1 MLTRTELKSRPLSHP
16 KKIVCLLYSLFSYL
30 FFLLTF
36 LYFIGFLGNVG
47 VHKNIDSGTGLTWP
61 WALLVDVL
69 LISLFAIQHS
79 CMARKSFKNW
89 WQNFIPP
96 AIERAT
102 YVLASSVVLAL
113 MCWWWQPIDIIVW
126 EVKSPVGR
134 GVLSGLFWL
143 GWGILFLATVLI
155 SHFELFGVKQAFE
168 ALRQQKTVDCT
179 FKTPLLYKVVRHP
192 IYLGFLISFWATP
205 DMTVGHLVFAL
216 TSTLYIVIG
225 THLEEK
231 DLVELFGEKYRHY
244 QKTVGMLLPFPRRK
258 AGSQD

>member
-1 MLTRTELKSRPLSHP
+1 
-16 KKIVCLLYSLFSYL
+16 
-30 FFLLTF
+30 
-36 LYFIGFLGNVG
+36 
-47 VHKNIDSGTGLTWP
+47 
-61 WALLVDVL
+61 
-69 LISLFAIQHS
+69 
-79 CMARKSFKNW
+79 
-89 WQNFIPP
+89 
-96 AIERAT
+96 
-102 YVLASSVVLAL
+102 
-113 MCWWWQPIDIIVW
+113 
-126 EVKSPVGR
+126 
-134 GVLSGLFWL
+134 
-143 GWGILFLATVLI
+143 
-155 SHFELFGVKQAFE
+155 VKQAFE

>member
-1 MLTRTELKSRPLSHP
+1 
-16 KKIVCLLYSLFSYL
+16 
-30 FFLLTF
+30 
-36 LYFIGFLGNVG
+36 
-47 VHKNIDSGTGLTWP
+47 
-61 WALLVDVL
+61 
-69 LISLFAIQHS
+69 
-79 CMARKSFKNW
+79 MARKSFKNW

-168 ALRQQKTVDCT
+168 ALRQQKPWTVPSKRLCSIKSFATRFTWGFDLFLGHTRHDCRA
-179 FKTPLLYKVVRHP
+179 PGIR
-192 IYLGFLISFWATP
+192 P
-205 DMTVGHLVFAL
+205 DQHAL
-216 TSTLYIVIG
+216 HRDWHASG
-225 THLEEK
+225 RK
-231 DLVELFGEKYRHY
+231 DLVELFGENTATIKNRRHVAALSTA
-244 QKTVGMLLPFPRRK
+244 KGRFSRLIS
-258 AGSQD
+258 G